1 MFDEFKRIQ
10 QQRRQEEEKKAAEAE
25 AQAQQQLAQMNIY
38 QPPQTF
44 MQQYNDPAFFNYEY
58 EKYRA
63 HLASSNEEDAAMPT
77 TVVRSQSEVSDDRN
91 QEDLQNLPQESSTV
105 PVVGAA
111 GAGA

>member
-10 QQRRQEEEKKAAEAE
+10 QQRRQEEEKKAAEE
-25 AQAQQQLAQMNIY
+25 EAQQQLAQMNIY

-58 EKYRA
+58 QKYRA
-63 HLASSNEEDAAMPT
+63 HLASSNEEDAATPT
-77 TVVRSQSEVSDDRN
+77 TVGRSQSEVSDDRN

-105 PVVGAA
+105 PGVGAA